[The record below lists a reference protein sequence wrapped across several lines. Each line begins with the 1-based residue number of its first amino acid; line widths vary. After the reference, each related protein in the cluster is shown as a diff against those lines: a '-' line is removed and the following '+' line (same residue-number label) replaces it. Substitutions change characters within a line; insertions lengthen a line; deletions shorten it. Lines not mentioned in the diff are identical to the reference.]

1 MEKKKKEFRLGM
13 FHKFTLVILV
23 SGLVPMLILT
33 TVLFRTMLV
42 QYRQV
47 ITDTYQQA
55 VISVGSRIDNMLSA
69 YNTITKMPY
78 YYNFSS
84 QENALNYMTFD
95 NFRQIVYGIGY
106 APETMEEER
115 KSDMEGFLRNL
126 MSTDYYITAAHFIG
140 KDLNGNE
147 ISFHVNVWGNYF
159 YTLDPFYEAVDRE
172 HTDQSSRDMMLY
184 PIHRHNYLSGS
195 YSTEVFTV
203 ARNYYD
209 LRGSIQDMNYV
220 GTLYLDIDARK
231 VSSLIDS
238 VDFLR
243 DEKLYVLWPDGT
255 CFYSNQPEAIGQ
267 KLDRESMSN
276 EPGMMLL
283 QAPSSEYGVETVVEI
298 DTKTAFAPIQNL
310 YRIMYLLLALSIA
323 ALAAGSVFFS
333 RKLTGPL
340 TEMMQ
345 QMKRVE
351 TGDFDIS
358 LPASR
363 RDEIGVLSDRFNQMS
378 AALKTYIN
386 KSYVAQIKQNEA
398 ELTALKSQIYPHFLY
413 NTLEI
418 IRMTALENEDTQV
431 SSMIEALSEQIHYVI
446 GPVKDLV
453 PLRKEV
459 EIVGKY
465 VFLLNCRIQGNIQ
478 FEVLTNHLD
487 TLMVPKLILQP
498 IVENA
503 YIHGIKPKGGKGRI
517 FMETSRTEGNLEI
530 SIMDDGVGMDEEQ
543 LAQMKKLLAGDAIG
557 IKDEYNWKSI
567 GLKNVHDRIRY
578 LYGEEYGVKVTS
590 SPGFG
595 TIVRLLLPLMEGEN
609 TYDQNDYRRR

>member
-1 MEKKKKEFRLGM
+1 MDKKRKFRLGM

-33 TVLFRTMLV
+33 TVLFRIMLG

-55 VISVGSRIDNMLSA
+55 IISIGSRIDNMLSS
-69 YNTITKMPY
+69 YNNITKMPY
-78 YYNFSS
+78 YYNFNSG
-84 QENALNYMTFD
+84 ENTSNYMAFD

-106 APETMEEER
+106 DPDTMELQR
-115 KSDMEGFLRNL
+115 KADMETFLKNL
-126 MSTDYYITAAHFIG
+126 LRTDNHIIAAHFIG
-140 KDLNGNE
+140 EDLNGNE
-147 ISFHVNVWGNYF
+147 IAFHVNVWGNYF
-159 YTLDPFYEAVDRE
+159 YTIDPFFESVDRSNL
-172 HTDQSSRDMMLY
+172 DKSSRDLMLY
-184 PIHRHNYLSGS
+184 PIHQHNYLSTAL
-195 YSTEVFTV
+195 STEVFTV
-203 ARNYYD
+203 ARNYFD
-209 LRGSIQDMNYV
+209 LRGNIQDMNYV
-220 GTLYLDIDARK
+220 GTLYLDIDAQK
-231 VSSLIDS
+231 ISTLIDS

-255 CFYSNQPEAIGQ
+255 CFYSNQPKAIGQ
-267 KLDRESMSN
+267 KLDRETMSE
-276 EPGMMLL
+276 EPGIMLL

-298 DTKTAFAPIQNL
+298 DQNL

-543 LAQMKKLLAGDAIG
+543 LTQMKKLLAGDAIG

>member
-1 MEKKKKEFRLGM
+1 MDKKRKFRLGM

-33 TVLFRTMLV
+33 TVLFRIMLG

-55 VISVGSRIDNMLSA
+55 IISIGSRIDNMLSS
-69 YNTITKMPY
+69 YNNITKMPY
-78 YYNFSS
+78 YYNFNSG
-84 QENALNYMTFD
+84 ENTSNYMAFD

-106 APETMEEER
+106 DPDTMELQR
-115 KSDMEGFLRNL
+115 KADMETFLKNL
-126 MSTDYYITAAHFIG
+126 LRTDNHIIAAHFIG
-140 KDLNGNE
+140 EDLNGNE
-147 ISFHVNVWGNYF
+147 IAFHVNVWGNYF
-159 YTLDPFYEAVDRE
+159 YTIDPFFESVDRSNL
-172 HTDQSSRDMMLY
+172 DKSSRDLMLY
-184 PIHRHNYLSGS
+184 PIHQHNYLSTAL
-195 YSTEVFTV
+195 STEVFTV
-203 ARNYYD
+203 ARNYFD
-209 LRGSIQDMNYV
+209 LRGNIQDMNYV
-220 GTLYLDIDARK
+220 GTLYLDIDAQK
-231 VSSLIDS
+231 ISTLIDS

-255 CFYSNQPEAIGQ
+255 CFYSNQPKAIGQ
-267 KLDRESMSN
+267 KLDRETMSE
-276 EPGMMLL
+276 EPGIMLL
-283 QAPSSEYGVETVVEI
+283 QAPSSEY
-298 DTKTAFAPIQNL
+298 QNL

-543 LAQMKKLLAGDAIG
+543 LTQMKKLLAGDAIG